1 MQRRTDLEKY
11 REQIASLPNDFDE
24 WAFSQFDEAYNFYKG
39 NLTLSDD
46 IGNDIKLKGAI
57 WCPVCRE
64 WTEPEGKFKA
74 GAGYTCKCGSKGVL
88 FYANKKKNPTNEY
101 QTMWYGQQLKNK
113 VFVLRG
119 FVVALVQRSPV
130 ECGYEDQYTIYK
142 MEKRRIYIG
151 SSWFGIEYNNYDWN
165 KNERFWACT
174 GSDSTNICGP
184 VHPDTYEN
192 VKGTW
197 AEYSC
202 LDIAR
207 DEELFYSGPCIRGG
221 YGRGPY
227 EGYQRSIFDYLRT
240 YAKDRRVEMLMKL
253 GLYALVE
260 KKVAG
265 CGDKFNYRAK
275 NPYDYLR
282 IYKTRLESLR
292 GSSDQSGLLRVY
304 QLERQMG
311 KHWSDDEV
319 EIIRI
324 NYLHLQT
331 IKEILEYMSLTQFTN
346 RINTYCERE
355 RRTARECCS
364 IYFDYFI
371 TKKSLG
377 YDMHNTIYQYPKDLW
392 RAHDET
398 MEEEDRRRLEVRLEK
413 AEKNYPKISK
423 RFEKAKDIYSYQNGK
438 LMIRPVMSATEMILE
453 GNRLHHCVG
462 NERVGYLRKCNEG
475 EDIIL
480 VLRHTKTPDM
490 PYITVEVGNDGKILQ
505 WFGVYD
511 TQPNFKSNEAW
522 LKRYI
527 KQLDVKQVEKEM
539 KKAKRIRA

>member
-1 MQRRTDLEKY
+1 
-11 REQIASLPNDFDE
+11 
-24 WAFSQFDEAYNFYKG
+24 
-39 NLTLSDD
+39 
-46 IGNDIKLKGAI
+46 
-57 WCPVCRE
+57 
-64 WTEPEGKFKA
+64 
-74 GAGYTCKCGSKGVL
+74 
-88 FYANKKKNPTNEY
+88 
-101 QTMWYGQQLKNK
+101 
-113 VFVLRG
+113 
-119 FVVALVQRSPV
+119 
-130 ECGYEDQYTIYK
+130 
-142 MEKRRIYIG
+142 
-151 SSWFGIEYNNYDWN
+151 
-165 KNERFWACT
+165 
-174 GSDSTNICGP
+174 
-184 VHPDTYEN
+184 
-192 VKGTW
+192 
-197 AEYSC
+197 
-202 LDIAR
+202 
-207 DEELFYSGPCIRGG
+207 
-221 YGRGPY
+221 
-227 EGYQRSIFDYLRT
+227 
-240 YAKDRRVEMLMKL
+240 MKL
-253 GLYALVE
+253 GLYALVK

-311 KHWSDDEV
+311 KHWGDDEV

-324 NYLHLQT
+324 NYSHLQI
-331 IKEILEYMSLTQFTN
+331 IKEILEYMSLTQFAN

-364 IYFDYFI
+364 IYFDYFR

-392 RAHDET
+392 RAHDEA

-505 WFGVYD
+505 WFGVYN